1 MCRRLP
7 MPSPPPPPASVA
19 EVTAIP
25 DHEQRIAAALC
36 GAAAASPA
44 RAQNGASDPAQDMLA
59 VAESIAE
66 RGGLDVDDLR
76 QRQLPDATGAALLL
90 RALPFGL
97 ATPLDR
103 PRLRHDAYRYASAA
117 GADEGTVLVCVAAA
131 LVAADLLRF
140 DPGMTAIRVR
150 QSLLED
156 APMALLNRLTILEPG
171 SELLAGH
178 ADRASSLDAGHA
190 DPASWVTP
198 AHADPAST
206 GNPADA
212 DPASTGTPADA
223 DPGSEIAAA
232 NADPGSEITAAN
244 ADPGAEPTGD
254 DTDPGVAL
262 QVALSVLAWTESA
275 GVSMVL
281 AKLGDGAHSD
291 VALLAAALAGA
302 SSGTCDVPVDTSTAE
317 RARRV
322 AAALASLAAASVP

>member
-44 RAQNGASDPAQDMLA
+44 RAHNGASDPAQDMLA

-190 DPASWVTP
+190 DPAS
-198 AHADPAST
+198 T
-206 GNPADA
+206 GTPADA

-302 SSGTCDVPVDTSTAE
+302 SSGTCDVPVDAGTAE

-322 AAALASLAAASVP
+322 AAALASLAAAAVP

>member
-1 MCRRLP
+1 
-7 MPSPPPPPASVA
+7 
-19 EVTAIP
+19 VTAVP

-156 APMALLNRLTILEPG
+156 APMALLNRLVILEPG
-171 SELLAGH
+171 SELIAGH
-178 ADRASSLDAGHA
+178 GDRASTS
-190 DPASWVTP
+190 TP
-198 AHADPAST
+198 VDVDPAST
-206 GNPADA
+206 STPVDAYPGSEITAADV
-212 DPASTGTPADA
+212 DPGSAITAADA
-223 DPGSEIAAA
+223 DPGGEITAAD
-232 NADPGSEITAAN
+232 ADPGSEITAADS
-244 ADPGAEPTGD
+244 DPGAETAD
-254 DTDPGVAL
+254 DETDPGVAL

-275 GVSMVL
+275 SVSTVL

-291 VALLAAALAGA
+291 VATLAAALAGA
-302 SSGTCDVPVDTSTAE
+302 SSGTCDVPVDAGIAE

-322 AAALASLAAASVP
+322 AGALASLAAAAVP